1 MNAVQN
7 NHNCKDIRIA
17 DRVDHVTINNIPE
30 NKDTK
35 LIIYILGYLLIYMIG
50 GILFLLGMAIYSAKI
65 ISGGSTINQ
74 NSIMQA
80 IQADHS
86 LPIWDIAFV
95 IFGLFVVL
103 SVAVLHWF
111 VRK

>member
-1 MNAVQN
+1 MSAVQN

-30 NKDTK
+30 KKDNK

-65 ISGGSTINQ
+65 ISGGSAINQ
-74 NSIMQA
+74 NAIMQA
-80 IQADHS
+80 IEVDHS
-86 LPIWDIAFV
+86 LPMWDIVFV
-95 IFGLFVVL
+95 VFGLVVVL
-103 SVAVLHWF
+103 SVATLHWF
-111 VRK
+111 VKK